1 MYAPR
6 ALPRITNV
14 MSLLDQLTQSLGPN
28 ALQQISQK
36 LGTDSGT
43 TNSAISAALPVLL
56 GALASNASTSTG
68 ANALNNAL
76 GKHDGSVLDDVEGMV
91 SQGNTGVG
99 EKILSH
105 VLGNKQPVVANG
117 IGNATGLD
125 AGKATALLAM
135 LAPLV
140 MGALG
145 KAQRTNGLD
154 AGGLAS
160 MLGNERNRINS
171 RGGLGGLMGMLD
183 QNNDGSVV
191 DDVMGI
197 AGKMFGKR

>member
-1 MYAPR
+1 
-6 ALPRITNV
+6 

-56 GALASNASTSTG
+56 GALASNASTPTG

-76 GKHDGSVLDDVEGMV
+76 DQHDGSVLDDVEGAM
-91 SQGNTGVG
+91 SQGSGGIG

-105 VLGNKQPVVANG
+105 VLGNKQPAVANG

-160 MLGNERNRINS
+160 MLGQERNHITS
-171 RGGLGGLMGMLD
+171 SGGLGGLLGMLD
-183 QNNDGSVV
+183 QNKDGSLV

-197 AGKMFGKR
+197 AGKMFGKH

>member
-1 MYAPR
+1 
-6 ALPRITNV
+6 
-14 MSLLDQLTQSLGPN
+14 MSLLDQLKQSLGPN
-28 ALQQISQK
+28 ALQQISQQ
-36 LGTDSGT
+36 LGTDAGT

-56 GALASNASTSTG
+56 SALARNASTPHG
-68 ANALNNAL
+68 ATALNNAL
-76 GKHDGSVLDDVEGMV
+76 DQHDGSVLDNVASAVDQGSGGM
-91 SQGNTGVG
+91 GA
-99 EKILSH
+99 KILAH

-125 AGKATALLAM
+125 ASKVMSLLAM

-160 MLGNERNRINS
+160 MLGQERNHINNNA
-171 RGGLGGLMGMLD
+171 GGLTGLMGMLD

>member
-1 MYAPR
+1 
-6 ALPRITNV
+6 

-28 ALQQISQK
+28 ALQEISQK

-91 SQGNTGVG
+91 SQGNTSVG

-171 RGGLGGLMGMLD
+171 NGALGGLMGMLD

>member
-1 MYAPR
+1 
-6 ALPRITNV
+6 
-14 MSLLDQLTQSLGPN
+14 MSLLDQLKQSLGPN
-28 ALQQISQK
+28 ALQQISHT

-43 TNSAISAALPVLL
+43 TSNAISAALPVLL
-56 GALASNASTSTG
+56 GALASNASTPSG
-68 ANALNNAL
+68 ATALNNAL
-76 GKHDGSVLDDVEGMV
+76 DQHDGSVLDDVEGAM
-91 SQGNTGVG
+91 SQGGGIG

-105 VLGNKQPVVANG
+105 MLGNKQPVVANG

-125 AGKATALLAM
+125 AGKTTALLAM

-145 KAQRTNGLD
+145 KAQRNGGLD

-160 MLGNERNRINS
+160 MLGQERNHITS
-171 RGGLGGLMGMLD
+171 STGGLGGLLGMLD

-197 AGKMFGKR
+197 AGKMFGKH